1 MNITVYIDGDDLTIS
16 DLPED
21 LVSMMLSLGTIL
33 KTSDCDNPNGDDLC
47 G

>member
-1 MNITVYIDGDDLTIS
+1 MNIIVYLEGDILTIS

-21 LVSMMLSLGTIL
+21 LVGMMLSLGTIL
-33 KTSDCDNPNGDDLC
+33 KTSDCNNPNGDDFC